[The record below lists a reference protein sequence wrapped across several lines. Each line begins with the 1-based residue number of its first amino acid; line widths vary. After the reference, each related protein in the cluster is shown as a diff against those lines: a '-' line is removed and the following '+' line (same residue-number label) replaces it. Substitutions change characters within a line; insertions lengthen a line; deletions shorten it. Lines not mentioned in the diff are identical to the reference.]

1 MCFEVMFFD
10 LDETLYPSRTGIWQA
25 IGVRMDTYIVDRL
38 GIETNDVT
46 AFRETL
52 FHRYGTTLRG
62 LREEYGINEN
72 DFLAYVHD
80 IPLEQYLEI
89 DPKLASVLEMFPGR
103 KAIFT
108 NADTNHAK
116 QVLRRL
122 GVNTYF
128 EQIIDIL
135 SIHPYCKPMPE
146 AFQLALQTAGVSE
159 PANCVMIDDSEQNL
173 RAAHD
178 LGMVTIRVG
187 TEEHA
192 DFVDAAIHSIHE
204 LPHVIPVSQSRS
216 TGV

>member
-1 MCFEVMFFD
+1 
-10 LDETLYPSRTGIWQA
+10 
-25 IGVRMDTYIVDRL
+25 MDTYIVDRL

-80 IPLEQYLEI
+80 IPLEQYLEV

-108 NADTNHAK
+108 NADKNHAIR
-116 QVLRRL
+116 VLRRL

-135 SIHPYCKPMPE
+135 SIHPYCKPMPQAFEKALDLLGNPDPAAVAANRATSWTNRE
-146 AFQLALQTAGVSE
+146 AIGAECLFPTQAKALEAVHEESHRGSSE
-159 PANCVMIDDSEQNL
+159 RRCPLLEVVPE
-173 RAAHD
+173 
-178 LGMVTIRVG
+178 G
-187 TEEHA
+187 
-192 DFVDAAIHSIHE
+192 
-204 LPHVIPVSQSRS
+204 
-216 TGV
+216 